1 MKREYAWFLAA
12 YGKRLRTHPLLD
24 KYHKSLESA
33 PIAAGSEPDTHDAVG
48 LPFFVHDGA
57 VIDEVDLVLQYSE
70 LYGSEQSQD
79 AVDVTAA
86 AGTVAAGTVAA
97 ATVAMETGS
106 ALGKSLLT
114 RRGGPGLSYVPLR
127 QPGQRVNRLSTSTTS
142 KTPVKQRLDT
152 SEIFKN
158 TFNTNVS
165 SMNAMIEQQN
175 AYLQNAHPQN
185 AHPQNA
191 HPHSARLSNASE
203 PSSAVFAR
211 GAADMPEPTQ
221 EDADELFMGWIRP

>member
-1 MKREYAWFLAA
+1 M
-12 YGKRLRTHPLLD
+12 
-24 KYHKSLESA
+24 
-33 PIAAGSEPDTHDAVG
+33 
-48 LPFFVHDGA
+48 
-57 VIDEVDLVLQYSE
+57 
-70 LYGSEQSQD
+70 
-79 AVDVTAA
+79 
-86 AGTVAAGTVAA
+86 
-97 ATVAMETGS
+97 
-106 ALGKSLLT
+106 
-114 RRGGPGLSYVPLR
+114 
-127 QPGQRVNRLSTSTTS
+127 STSTTAVS

-191 HPHSARLSNASE
+191 HPQNAHPQSARLRNASE

-211 GAADMPEPTQ
+211 ATADMPEPTQ